1 MTSDKAT
8 AVCLVVF
15 ALVVSGCSGREGDD
29 NVELPNDDVIDV
41 DSPNP
46 IVIEVPLETDTD
58 DSIATPVTPVSS
70 FELDGFIVNPLL
82 TAIPSE
88 VGGGSSSVVSREFAV
103 NPLTD

>member
-8 AVCLVVF
+8 AICLVAL
-15 ALVVSGCSGREGDD
+15 ALVVSGCSGREDSA
-29 NVELPNDDVIDV
+29 ELPNDDVIDV
-41 DSPNP
+41 TGPDP

-70 FELDGFIVNPLL
+70 FEMDGFIINPLL

-88 VGGGSSSVVSREFAV
+88 VGGSSSSVVPRGFAA
-103 NPLTD
+103 NPLMD